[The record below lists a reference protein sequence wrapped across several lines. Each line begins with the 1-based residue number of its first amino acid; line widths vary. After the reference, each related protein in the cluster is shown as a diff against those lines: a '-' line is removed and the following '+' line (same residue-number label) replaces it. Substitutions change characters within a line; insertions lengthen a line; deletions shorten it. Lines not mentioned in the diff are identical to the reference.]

1 MSVRTPAEY
10 KRRAAMLKALA
21 HPARLLI
28 VDELGEAGE
37 RCVCELTQLIGAD
50 MSTVSRHLTQLRN
63 AGIIEDDRRGAKVYY
78 KLCFPC
84 LGTLFEC
91 LSQSCDLAE
100 DSMRPAAT

>member
-10 KRRAAMLKALA
+10 KRRATLLKALA

-37 RCVCELTQLIGAD
+37 RCVCELTELVGAD
-50 MSTVSRHLTQLRN
+50 TSTVSRHLTQLRN

-91 LSQSCDLAE
+91 LSQSCDRAE

>member
-1 MSVRTPAEY
+1 MSVRTPSEY

-28 VDELGEAGE
+28 VDELGEVGE
-37 RCVCELTQLIGAD
+37 RCVCELTELIGAD

-63 AGIIEDDRRGAKVYY
+63 AGVIEDDRRGAKVYY

-91 LSQSCDLAE
+91 LSQSGDRVE
-100 DSMRPAAT
+100 DSVRPATR

>member
-10 KRRAAMLKALA
+10 KQRATMLKALA

-37 RCVCELTQLIGAD
+37 RCVCELTELIGVD

-63 AGIIEDDRRGAKVYY
+63 AGIIEDERRGAKVFY

-84 LGTLFEC
+84 LTSLFEC
-91 LSQSCDLAE
+91 LSETCDCDQE
-100 DSMRPAAT
+100 SMRRATT

>member
-1 MSVRTPAEY
+1 MSSVRTPSEY
-10 KRRAAMLKALA
+10 KQRAAMLKALA

-37 RCVCELTQLIGAD
+37 RCVCELTELIGVD

-63 AGIIEDDRRGAKVYY
+63 VGIVEDDRRGAKVYY

-84 LGTLFEC
+84 LGRLFEC
-91 LSQSCDLAE
+91 LSQSCDCGENETPFLK
-100 DSMRPAAT
+100 

>member
-1 MSVRTPAEY
+1 MSVRTPSEY

-37 RCVCELTQLIGAD
+37 RCVCELTELIGAD

-63 AGIIEDDRRGAKVYY
+63 AGVIEDDRRGAKVYY

-91 LSQSCDLAE
+91 LSQSGDRAE
-100 DSMRPAAT
+100 DSVRAVTR

>member
-1 MSVRTPAEY
+1 MSIRTPAQY
-10 KRRAAMLKALA
+10 KHRAAMLKALA

-28 VDELGEAGE
+28 VDELSEVGE
-37 RCVCELTQLIGAD
+37 RCVCELTELVGAD

-63 AGIIEDDRRGAKVYY
+63 VGIIEDDRRGAKVYY

-91 LSQSCDLAE
+91 LSQSGGCDD
-100 DSMRPAAT
+100 DSVCHATT